1 MSGTT
6 IKKIIFLGTLLFI
19 SFIFISFKCTGEQ
32 HMKTRQP
39 REVILEYSL
48 KVEERYHVGR
58 EANLEFALK
67 NMTGQTLWV
76 LTWYTP
82 LEGLKG
88 NIFRV
93 TREGEAV
100 LYTGRMVK
108 RANPSKKDYVCIGPG
123 KSVSA
128 TVDLSHGYDLSKPGE
143 YRVEFSGRILDM
155 TFDEASLPRKM
166 DLHKGMHLQGDAVTF
181 TLIEP

>member
-1 MSGTT
+1 
-6 IKKIIFLGTLLFI
+6 
-19 SFIFISFKCTGEQ
+19 
-32 HMKTRQP
+32 MKTRQP

-48 KVEERYHVGR
+48 KAEEQYHVGR
-58 EANLEFALK
+58 EVNVEFALK

-82 LEGLKG
+82 LEGMKG

-143 YRVEFSGRILDM
+143 YRVEFNGRIHDM
-155 TFDEASLPRKM
+155 TVEEALLPRKM
-166 DLHKGMHLQGDAVTF
+166 DLHKGLNLHGDAVTF
-181 TLIEP
+181 KLIEP